1 LIEGRVREKVAVDI
15 MVYAREDEAQQAAVA
30 AARMKDAAL
39 DGAEKDA
46 VLVEGVM
53 LHGFGAW
60 CM

>member
-1 LIEGRVREKVAVDI
+1 
-15 MVYAREDEAQQAAVA
+15 MVYAREDEAQQAAAA
-30 AARMKDAAL
+30 AARRKDAIL
-39 DGAEKDA
+39 EGAEKDA